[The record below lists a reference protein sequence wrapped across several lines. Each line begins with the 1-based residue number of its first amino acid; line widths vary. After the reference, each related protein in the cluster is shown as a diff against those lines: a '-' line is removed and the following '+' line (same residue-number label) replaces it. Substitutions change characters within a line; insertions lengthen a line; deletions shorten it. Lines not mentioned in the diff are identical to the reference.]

1 MAARPVPAYER
12 RPSPC
17 KQLKAIHLLDPTACL
32 FASIVFFRDSSAKDC
47 SIGSTSA
54 PNPKGTS
61 RLSVIASHSTYTPPA
76 RSSMRQYEF
85 IAHRNPLPSPSARSR
100 SEGLPAFSTCRTDSL
115 RDCMAILVGPNG
127 T

>member
-1 MAARPVPAYER
+1 MAPRPVPAYDR

-17 KQLKAIHLLDPTACL
+17 KQLKALHLLDPTACF
-32 FASIVFFRDSSAKDC
+32 FAVIVFFRDSSAKDC

-76 RSSMRQYEF
+76 RSSMRQYEV
-85 IAHRNPLPSPSARSR
+85 IAHRTPLPPPSASSR

-115 RDCMAILVGPNG
+115 RDWIVILVGPTGN
-127 T
+127 